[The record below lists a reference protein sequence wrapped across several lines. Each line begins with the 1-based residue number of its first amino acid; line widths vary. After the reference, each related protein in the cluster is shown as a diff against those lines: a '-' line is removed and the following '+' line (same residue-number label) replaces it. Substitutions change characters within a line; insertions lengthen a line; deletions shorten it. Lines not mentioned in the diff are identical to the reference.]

1 MGTAAFKRV
10 SLVSSIAFLQ
20 SVRMEQSDLCLHYF
34 QFLILVRVFIEL
46 GDFR

>member
-20 SVRMEQSDLCLHYF
+20 SVRMEQSDLSTLF

>member
-1 MGTAAFKRV
+1 MGTAALKRV

-20 SVRMEQSDLCLHYF
+20 SVRMEQSDLRLHYF

-46 GDFR
+46 RDFR